1 MSVNCFKPVKP
12 ALGHFFLFNEVT
24 ILHNSERN
32 ARSDHTNVG
41 SSVNLKVTIGV
52 TVVTPV

>member
-24 ILHNSERN
+24 ILHNCERK